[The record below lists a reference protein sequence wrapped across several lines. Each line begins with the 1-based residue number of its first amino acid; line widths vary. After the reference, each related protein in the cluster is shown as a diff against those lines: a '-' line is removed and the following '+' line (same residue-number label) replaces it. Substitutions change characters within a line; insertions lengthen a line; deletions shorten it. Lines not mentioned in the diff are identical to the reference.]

1 MKHIFKPAF
10 LLTILLAAG
19 VCTATADDNIKRK
32 TYQNPVL
39 PHSTPDPTI
48 IKCEEDGFFYLYGTE
63 DTHNMP
69 IYRSR
74 NLIDWIFV
82 GTAFTEASRPK
93 CVGPGTGESGNQ
105 SAGMW
110 APDINYIN
118 GQYVLYYGI
127 GVWGQGNIKS
137 GVAVATSDRP
147 EGPFIDRGVILT
159 PATQGVNNSIDQF
172 FIEDNGRN
180 YLIWGSFAGIYMIEL
195 TDDGLRI
202 KPGAQK
208 VQIAGTFMEGSYVFK
223 RDGYYYLFGSNG
235 SCCEGA
241 NSTYQVIYGR
251 SDKLEGPYVTKS
263 GGRMLDNQAET
274 LLTGDDFV
282 AGPGHNAEFVVDDN
296 GDTWIP
302 YHGYLRDNDGLG
314 RVVFIDKVMWRDGWP
329 YMENNHPTRISEAP
343 YFKDL

>member
-1 MKHIFKPAF
+1 MKKTIKTAF
-10 LLTILLAAG
+10 LLAALLVAGTYNAA
-19 VCTATADDNIKRK
+19 ADDNIKRK
-32 TYQNPVL
+32 TYNNPVIER
-39 PHSTPDPTI
+39 SVPDPTV

-63 DTHNMP
+63 DIGNGP
-69 IYRSR
+69 IFRSK
-74 NLIDWIFV
+74 NLIDWSFV
-82 GTAFTEASRPK
+82 GTVFNSSTRPK
-93 CVGPGTGESGNQ
+93 SLTPVGK
-105 SAGMW
+105 GMLW
-110 APDINYIN
+110 APDINYVN
-118 GQYVLYYGI
+118 GQYVYYYSI
-127 GVWGQGNIKS
+127 GVWGHGDIS
-137 GVAVATSDRP
+137 GFGVATADRP

-208 VQIAGTFMEGSYVFK
+208 VQIAGTFMEGSYIFK

-329 YMENNHPTRISEAP
+329 YIENNHPTRTSEAP